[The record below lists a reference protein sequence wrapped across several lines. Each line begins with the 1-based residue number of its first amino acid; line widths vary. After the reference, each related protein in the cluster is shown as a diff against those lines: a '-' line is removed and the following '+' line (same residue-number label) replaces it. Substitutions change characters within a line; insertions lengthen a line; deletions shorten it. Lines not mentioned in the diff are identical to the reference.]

1 MRMGKY
7 WSIENIDNGTRI
19 RINKIIDGEY
29 DENIR
34 ERVRQKA
41 INLTDI
47 THFRALPLW
56 FSLLSCLRSS
66 LRSQGYS

>member
-34 ERVRQKA
+34 DDRKLDNKLTIKA
-41 INLTDI
+41 KLEN
-47 THFRALPLW
+47 
-56 FSLLSCLRSS
+56 
-66 LRSQGYS
+66 G